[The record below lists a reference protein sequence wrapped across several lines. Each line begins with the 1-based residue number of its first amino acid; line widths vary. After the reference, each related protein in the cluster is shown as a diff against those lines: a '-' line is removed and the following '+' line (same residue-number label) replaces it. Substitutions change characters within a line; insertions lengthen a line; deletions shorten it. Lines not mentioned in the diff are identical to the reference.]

1 MNAARVLEHFHRISD
16 APDAI
21 RRMRRFILDLAVRGK
36 LVSQDPK
43 DEPASELLKRIAAEK
58 ARLMKGRA
66 EPVGAPEIQFTLRRV
81 GHGHDLETSVRRQV
95 QVARREVAR
104 MPTSRQGALRA
115 LSERL

>member
-1 MNAARVLEHFHRISD
+1 MPHGFSNTSIGSAMRPTRSGVCAASFLI
-16 APDAI
+16 
-21 RRMRRFILDLAVRGK
+21 AVRGK

-95 QVARREVAR
+95 QVARREVVR